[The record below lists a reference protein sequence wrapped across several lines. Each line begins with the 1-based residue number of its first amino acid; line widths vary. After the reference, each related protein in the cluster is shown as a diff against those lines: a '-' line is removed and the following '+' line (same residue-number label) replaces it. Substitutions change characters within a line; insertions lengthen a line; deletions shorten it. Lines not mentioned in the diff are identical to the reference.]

1 MCPVCT
7 LVKTA
12 LATVTLCIARFLQAE
27 IATLRAD
34 VERLTSELKT
44 SEQKRLSVTDQ
55 LSQLNQQLATLRQS
69 TDTTPSD
76 GLGKPSPTDS
86 EVEVRRPISLS
97 NHKSVFVDVDLGYV
111 DE

>member
-1 MCPVCT
+1 MCT

-12 LATVTLCIARFLQAE
+12 LVIVTLCIARFLQAE
-27 IATLRAD
+27 MAALRAD

-97 NHKSVFVDVDLGYV
+97 NPKSVFVDVDLGCL